1 MREIKARINNIASR
15 TIDLLDILSEN
26 QATGLNVNEICLE
39 LDITQATAYSLLRT
53 CLDRGVI
60 DRDPVSGRFT
70 LGHKVYYYGGRYQI
84 KFPFFWVGLKHTKE
98 TSVCL
103 GVRSMIFV
111 RSGQDTVQIASSSSM
126 DDRYLEWELDMPL
139 WASAP
144 GRILLAELNNNE
156 LISALKGER
165 KPLTDNTITDEKT
178 LLEMISEAGAKGYCV
193 EHGEIDPESTYM
205 AAPIHD
211 ASGAVVAAFCF
222 QISNR
227 RWDEEGA
234 ELLKRLRATARDVSH
249 ELGYK
254 MIPG

>member
-1 MREIKARINNIASR
+1 MRELKARVNNVVSR
-15 TIDLLDILSEN
+15 TFDLLDILSEN
-26 QATGLNVNEICLE
+26 PANGLNVNEICSE

-53 CLDRGVI
+53 CLDREVI

-84 KFPFFWVGLKHTKE
+84 KYPFIWVGIKHTKE
-98 TSVCL
+98 TSVKL
-103 GVRSMIFV
+103 DVRSMIFV
-111 RSGQDTVQIASSSSM
+111 REGRNTVQIASSSSM
-126 DDRYLEWELDMPL
+126 DDRHLEWELDMPL

-144 GRILLAELNNNE
+144 GRILLAGLNSDQRR
-156 LISALKGER
+156 SALDSER
-165 KPLTDNTITDEKT
+165 RPLTDNTITDEKT
-178 LLEMISEAGAKGYCV
+178 LLETISEAGAKGYCV

-211 ASGAVVAAFCF
+211 ASGSVVGAFCF
-222 QISNR
+222 KISNQ

-234 ELLKRLRATARDVSH
+234 ELLKQLRATARDISH

-254 MIPG
+254 RLPG